1 MSKSMKIMV
10 SEPDR
15 NTPEFASFVGQR
27 VGFINVL
34 NSDGQPTSGIV
45 SKPKKILYD
54 DENVDTMVC
63 LIDYYPWTSGSRTYS
78 IEQGYTPLRSGS
90 INSASSVFKQE
101 IDDDGNALTRFYPV
115 DTEIVN
121 FKFRDFNVSNNR
133 RYRYV
138 LYPFDMSGDATS
150 SSIEKAV
157 TETPIITNWQGWSIT
172 ELHPVS
178 GNAKKFTAS
187 ADDVWVFNLNVDT
200 GEQSQNISR
209 QEQQTLGQF
218 NRYSQGKLNYIS
230 GSVNCLLGSDV
241 LPASYIIKNGK
252 TINEGGYQEIRKTD
266 KNPTSNERVD
276 MLLAWRK
283 LVMSSNPKLL
293 KDRAG
298 QSFLVTISNST
309 NKPMDAVYRQPNTI
323 SFTWTQIGTTEDV
336 EIVGSSI

>member
-1 MSKSMKIMV
+1 MGKSMRIKV
-10 SEPDR
+10 SKPNKDM
-15 NTPEFASFVGQR
+15 PEFTSFVGQK

-34 NSDGQPTSGIV
+34 NDNGQVAGNPI
-45 SKPKKILYD
+45 SKPEKVLYD
-54 DENVDTMVC
+54 AEDIDSVIC
-63 LIDYYPWTSGSRTYS
+63 LIDYYPWSTTNRTYT
-78 IEQGYTPLRSGS
+78 IEQGYAPSRSSS
-90 INSASSVFKQE
+90 IDSASSVFKQE
-101 IDDDGNALTRFYPV
+101 IDDDGSALTRFYPV

-187 ADDVWVFNLNVDT
+187 VDDVWVFNLNVDT

-323 SFTWTQIGTTEDV
+323 SFTWTQIGATEDV

>member
-1 MSKSMKIMV
+1 MGKSMRIKV
-10 SEPDR
+10 SKPNKDM
-15 NTPEFASFVGQR
+15 PEFTSFVGQK

-34 NSDGQPTSGIV
+34 SDNGQAAGTPV
-45 SKPKKILYD
+45 SKPEKVLYD
-54 DENVDTMVC
+54 AEDIDSVIC
-63 LIDYYPWTSGSRTYS
+63 LIDYYPWSTANRTYT
-78 IEQGYTPLRSGS
+78 IEQGYAPSRSS
-90 INSASSVFKQE
+90 SVDSASSVFKQE

-138 LYPFDMSGDATS
+138 LYPFDMFGDATS

-266 KNPTSNERVD
+266 KTPTSNERVD

>member
-1 MSKSMKIMV
+1 MGKSMRIKV
-10 SEPDR
+10 SKPNKDM
-15 NTPEFASFVGQR
+15 PEFTSFVGQK

-34 NSDGQPTSGIV
+34 SDNGQAAGTPV
-45 SKPKKILYD
+45 SKPEKVLYD
-54 DENVDTMVC
+54 AEDIDSVIC
-63 LIDYYPWTSGSRTYS
+63 LIDYYHWSTANRTYT
-78 IEQGYTPLRSGS
+78 IEQGYAPSRSS
-90 INSASSVFKQE
+90 SVDSASSVFKQE

-138 LYPFDMSGDATS
+138 LYPFDMFGDATS

-266 KNPTSNERVD
+266 KTPTSNERVD

>member
-1 MSKSMKIMV
+1 MGKSMRIKV
-10 SEPDR
+10 SKPNKDM
-15 NTPEFASFVGQR
+15 PEFTSFVGQK

-34 NSDGQPTSGIV
+34 NDNGQAAGNPV
-45 SKPKKILYD
+45 SKPEKVLYD
-54 DENVDTMVC
+54 AEDIDSVIC
-63 LIDYYPWTSGSRTYS
+63 LIDYYPWSTANRTYT
-78 IEQGYTPLRSGS
+78 IEQGYAPSRSSS
-90 INSASSVFKQE
+90 IDSASSVFKQE

-121 FKFRDFNVSNNR
+121 FKFRDFNISNNR

-157 TETPIITNWQGWSIT
+157 TETPIVTNWQGWSIT

-266 KNPTSNERVD
+266 KTPTSNERVD

>member
-1 MSKSMKIMV
+1 MGKSMRIKV
-10 SEPDR
+10 SKPNKDM
-15 NTPEFASFVGQR
+15 PEFTSFVGQK

-34 NSDGQPTSGIV
+34 NDNGQAAGTPV
-45 SKPKKILYD
+45 SKPEKVLYD
-54 DENVDTMVC
+54 AEDIDSVIC
-63 LIDYYPWTSGSRTYS
+63 LIDYYPWSTANRTYT
-78 IEQGYTPLRSGS
+78 IEQGYAPSRSSS
-90 INSASSVFKQE
+90 IDSASSVFKQE

-121 FKFRDFNVSNNR
+121 FKFRDFNISNNR

-266 KNPTSNERVD
+266 KTPTSNERVD

>member
-1 MSKSMKIMV
+1 MGKSMRIKV
-10 SEPDR
+10 SKPNKDM
-15 NTPEFASFVGQR
+15 PEFTSFVGQK

-34 NSDGQPTSGIV
+34 NDNGQAAGTPV
-45 SKPKKILYD
+45 SKPEKVLYD
-54 DENVDTMVC
+54 AEDIDSVIC
-63 LIDYYPWTSGSRTYS
+63 LIDYYPWSTANRTYT
-78 IEQGYTPLRSGS
+78 IEQGYAPSRSSS
-90 INSASSVFKQE
+90 IDSASSVFKQE
-101 IDDDGNALTRFYPV
+101 IDDNGNALTRFYPV

-121 FKFRDFNVSNNR
+121 FKFRDFNISNNR

-230 GSVNCLLGSDV
+230 GTVNCLLGSDV